1 MAYPKNVQTDLAP
14 EQQKMVRKLIESIK
28 EE

>member
-1 MAYPKNVQTDLAP
+1 MAYPKNVKTDLSP